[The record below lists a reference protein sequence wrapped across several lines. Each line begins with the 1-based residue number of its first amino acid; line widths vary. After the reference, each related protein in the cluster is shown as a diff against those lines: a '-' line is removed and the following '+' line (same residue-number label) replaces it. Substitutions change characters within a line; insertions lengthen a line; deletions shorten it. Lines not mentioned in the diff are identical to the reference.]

1 MAALARAPLGE
12 VPAHMVNSV
21 PRLRVVGRCICG
33 CDSIT
38 FERRATS
45 HNGYRL
51 ADGVGYLKSGEEI
64 GVLVWAIG
72 DELANLELYNYSE
85 EPPRLPQPESICPHE
100 EVRRE

>member
-1 MAALARAPLGE
+1 
-12 VPAHMVNSV
+12 
-21 PRLRVVGRCICG
+21 
-33 CDSIT
+33 
-38 FERRATS
+38 
-45 HNGYRL
+45 L